1 MEEKIYRSYIE
12 ILKEELVPA
21 LGCTEPI
28 AIAYAATALGFMSKC
43 VVYIPWTTPP
53 LVNAYLATAGD
64 FRAVIVQLIII
75 AIGVLLYLPFVK
87 INDKIMEKQMEQSN
101 EEA

>member
-1 MEEKIYRSYIE
+1 M
-12 ILKEELVPA
+12 
-21 LGCTEPI
+21 
-28 AIAYAATALGFMSKC
+28 
-43 VVYIPWTTPP
+43 VYIPWTTPP

>member
-1 MEEKIYRSYIE
+1 M
-12 ILKEELVPA
+12 
-21 LGCTEPI
+21 
-28 AIAYAATALGFMSKC
+28 
-43 VVYIPWTTPP
+43 
-53 LVNAYLATAGD
+53 NAYLATAGD

>member
-1 MEEKIYRSYIE
+1 MRG
-12 ILKEELVPA
+12 LH
-21 LGCTEPI
+21 
-28 AIAYAATALGFMSKC
+28 
-43 VVYIPWTTPP
+43 PWTTPP

>member
-1 MEEKIYRSYIE
+1 MRGSTIR
-12 ILKEELVPA
+12 
-21 LGCTEPI
+21 
-28 AIAYAATALGFMSKC
+28 
-43 VVYIPWTTPP
+43 WTTPP